1 MSGGARSSHGSSA
14 RARGCRWVDGWC
26 DGGVWGEGDEGTPTQ
41 GGTPLE
47 DGEQIS
53 FKVDWSIAASSLC
66 SAHLKYRI
74 EYNKVDWSN

>member
-1 MSGGARSSHGSSA
+1 MQAHDLRTVPVRERAAAGGWMG
-14 RARGCRWVDGWC
+14 GCE
-26 DGGVWGEGDEGTPTQ
+26 GVFWGEGDEGTPTQ

-53 FKVDWSIAASSLC
+53 FKVDRSIAASSLC

-74 EYNKVDWSN
+74 KYNKVDWSN